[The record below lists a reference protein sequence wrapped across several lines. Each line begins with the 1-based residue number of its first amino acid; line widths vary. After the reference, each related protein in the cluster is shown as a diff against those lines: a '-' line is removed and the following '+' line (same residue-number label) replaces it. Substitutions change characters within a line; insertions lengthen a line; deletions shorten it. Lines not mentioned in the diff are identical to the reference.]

1 LFNKGSLDKFEKA
14 TLLYKIGAYRRLQ
27 SNEDSY
33 DITPSKKI
41 QMEHHPVK
49 KSLEDVVV
57 KSQVVAPTSNA
68 TTPFDAVATTAK
80 LDAPTPVGEEV
91 RRHSI

>member
-1 LFNKGSLDKFEKA
+1 
-14 TLLYKIGAYRRLQ
+14 
-27 SNEDSY
+27 
-33 DITPSKKI
+33 
-41 QMEHHPVK
+41 MEHHPVK